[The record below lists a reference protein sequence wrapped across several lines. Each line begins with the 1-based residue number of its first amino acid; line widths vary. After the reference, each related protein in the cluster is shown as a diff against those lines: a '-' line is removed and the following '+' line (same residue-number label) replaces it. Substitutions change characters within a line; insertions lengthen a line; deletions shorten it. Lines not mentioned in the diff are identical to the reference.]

1 MYFLR
6 DILSFEIRSSSSSSS
21 LVLVLS
27 EQYIFR
33 RNVSNQSIDKFK
45 QKLRDIDWNN
55 TKTLQNINDAY
66 IKFLEIFLKKLN

>member
-6 DILSFEIRSSSSSSS
+6 DILSFEIRSSSS

-55 TKTLQNINDAY
+55 TKTLQNVNDAY

>member
-6 DILSFEIRSSSSSSS
+6 DILSFEIRSSSS

-55 TKTLQNINDAY
+55 TKTLQNVNDAY
-66 IKFLEIFLKKLN
+66 IKFLEMFLKKLN